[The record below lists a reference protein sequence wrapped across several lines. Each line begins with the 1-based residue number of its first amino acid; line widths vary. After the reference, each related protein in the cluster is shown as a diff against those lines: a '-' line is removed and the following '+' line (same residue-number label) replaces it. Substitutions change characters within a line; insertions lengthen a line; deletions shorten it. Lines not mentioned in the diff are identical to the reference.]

1 MAVLYGV
8 FLYMGITSLAGVQF
22 VERILILFMPS
33 NDSFFIPLLTS
44 FNIGNVYSY
53 LGKYH
58 QALEQYKKA
67 LKIRIAYFF

>member
-33 NDSFFIPLLTS
+33 KDYFLYNCSRVLILDVSFTD
-44 FNIGNVYSY
+44 
-53 LGKYH
+53 
-58 QALEQYKKA
+58 ALVG
-67 LKIRIAYFF
+67 

>member
-33 NDSFFIPLLTS
+33 TTPFSKPSVATVILVVFFSYRVLTLPEYTES
-44 FNIGNVYSY
+44 CFG
-53 LGKYH
+53 
-58 QALEQYKKA
+58 
-67 LKIRIAYFF
+67 F